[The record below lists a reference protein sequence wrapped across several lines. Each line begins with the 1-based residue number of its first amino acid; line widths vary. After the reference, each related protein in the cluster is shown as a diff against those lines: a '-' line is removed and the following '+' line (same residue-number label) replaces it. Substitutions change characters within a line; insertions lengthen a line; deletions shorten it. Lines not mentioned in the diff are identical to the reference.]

1 MPHSQNG
8 SLAVR
13 PATPADLPAFKAMIA
28 AAELFPPSLLDD
40 MIAPYFAAA
49 DEGIWFTLDEGEPVG
64 MAYCVPER
72 MTSGTWN
79 LLLIAV
85 APGRQRS
92 GGGRLLL
99 GAVEEHVA
107 KQRGATL
114 LVETSDLPDFSGPRD
129 FYLAQGFVEEARI
142 RDFYQPGE
150 AKVVFWKSL
159 RR

>member
-1 MPHSQNG
+1 
-8 SLAVR
+8 
-13 PATPADLPAFKAMIA
+13 
-28 AAELFPPSLLDD
+28 
-40 MIAPYFAAA
+40 
-49 DEGIWFTLDEGEPVG
+49 